1 MRSSKYLALYII
13 ILFKNLEEKGEKCPK
28 IKNNLKCKKKKN
40 LIFQESFV
48 TVY

>member
-28 IKNNLKCKKKKN
+28 IKNNLKCKKKKKK
-40 LIFQESFV
+40 LFQKSFV